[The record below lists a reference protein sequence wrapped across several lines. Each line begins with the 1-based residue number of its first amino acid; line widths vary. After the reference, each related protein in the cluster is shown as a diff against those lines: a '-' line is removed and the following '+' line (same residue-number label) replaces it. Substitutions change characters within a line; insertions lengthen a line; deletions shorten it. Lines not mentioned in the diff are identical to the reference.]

1 MAVIV
6 IDAGH
11 GGFDNGA
18 TYQGRREKDDNLR
31 LALAV
36 GKILEQQGYD
46 VIYTR
51 TTDVYQPP
59 YEKAQI
65 ANEADADYFISFHR
79 NFAENDNT
87 YNGAQTLIYGGD
99 DPRAERLANAIN
111 EELEKVGFK
120 NLGIEERTG
129 LAVLRRTEMPAV
141 LIEAGFINHDRDNE
155 IFDNNFNEIASAI
168 AMGIEQAVPVG
179 RGMVTQSD
187 MERREDINDERSERD
202 GFRGRESWRDK
213 DGREDD
219 GDWDDRD
226 GFREDDEKEYDDDA
240 DDLVFGV
247 ETGRFKY
254 RTTAN
259 FLAEQLADQGFA
271 SEVLEEGSL
280 LHVVAGRED
289 SLEDALKLQAKLRDL
304 GYRTMIVALDK

>member
-1 MAVIV
+1 MIV

-18 TYQGRREKDDNLR
+18 MYQGRKEKEDNLR

-46 VIYTR
+46 VVYTR
-51 TTDVYQPP
+51 TSDIYQSP

-65 ANEADADYFISFHR
+65 ANETGADYFISFHR
-79 NFAENDNT
+79 NWAENDNT
-87 YNGAQTLIYGGD
+87 YNGIQTLIYGGED
-99 DPRAERLANAIN
+99 ERARRLAESIN
-111 EELEKVGFK
+111 EELEKTGFK

-168 AMGIEQAVPVG
+168 AMGIERVVPAG
-179 RGMVTQSD
+179 QMNTARTEDIEEDIEDD
-187 MERREDINDERSERD
+187 MEQDWEEDWE
-202 GFRGRESWRDK
+202 
-213 DGREDD
+213 EDD
-219 GDWDDRD
+219 
-226 GFREDDEKEYDDDA
+226 DEE

-247 ETGRFKY
+247 EVGRFKY
-254 RTTAN
+254 STTAN
-259 FLAEQLADQGFA
+259 FLAEQLMEQGFLGYVY
-271 SEVLEEGSL
+271 EDDEMI
-280 LHVVAGRED
+280 HVVAGKVD
-289 SLEDALKLQAKLRDL
+289 TLEEALKLQKKLRGL
-304 GYRTMIVALDK
+304 GYRTMIIASER